1 MKDTRYIENQ
11 LQMRNEFILHT
22 LESYMEFVE
31 LLQNDN
37 IPDGIKAVAI
47 QKRKDDWLPILEDMK
62 NKLKG

>member
-1 MKDTRYIENQ
+1 MNIEYIKNQ

-22 LESYMEFVE
+22 LESYMEFIE

-37 IPDGIKAVAI
+37 IPDEVKVLAI

>member
-1 MKDTRYIENQ
+1 MKDTKYIANQ